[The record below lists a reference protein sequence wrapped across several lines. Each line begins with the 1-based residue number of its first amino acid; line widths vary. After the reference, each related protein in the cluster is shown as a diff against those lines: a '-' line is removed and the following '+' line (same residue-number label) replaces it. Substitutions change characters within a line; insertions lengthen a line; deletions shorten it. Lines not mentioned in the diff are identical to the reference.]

1 MTLIALFGLFVVLLL
16 LGVPIA
22 IALAL
27 ASIAV
32 LATTTDFTLYLIA
45 QRMFSSLAS
54 SALVAIPGFV
64 LAGAI
69 MAHGG
74 ISPRIIAALRA
85 WVGHLPGGLSLVT
98 VVSCS
103 LFAAMSGSSP
113 ATAAAVGG
121 TLIPAM
127 VANGYDR
134 RYAMG
139 VVAASGTLGILIPP
153 SITFVLIGVTSGESI
168 GRLFM
173 AGVIPGLIIGVLLAL
188 VAIVMAKI
196 KGYRSEARATWR
208 ERWTTSAQAIP
219 GVLLP
224 VVVLGSI
231 YGGITTPTEAAV
243 LAVFYALA
251 VAIFVYREMNWATMR
266 IVMREAVG
274 LTSMIFLIIPAAMTF
289 AMYLT
294 SEQVPQH
301 IAEWVGSQGLGI
313 AGFWMVVM
321 AMFFVMGTFL
331 DAVAIVLI
339 TLPILLPII
348 RALDINLVHF
358 AVAMVVN
365 MEIAMITPP
374 VGLNLF
380 VVSGVSNAPLGDA
393 VRGVIP
399 FLLAMIVGLILIVL
413 FPSLSLLLAD
423 RIR

>member
-1 MTLIALFGLFVVLLL
+1 MTLVALFGLFVLLLL

-27 ASIAV
+27 ASVALLAV
-32 LATTTDFTLYLIA
+32 TTDFTLYLIA
-45 QRMFSSLAS
+45 QRMFSSLDS

-85 WVGHLPGGLSLVT
+85 WVGHLPGGLALVT
-98 VVSCS
+98 VASCS

-153 SITFVLIGVTSGESI
+153 SITFVLIGVTSGASI
-168 GRLFM
+168 GMLFM
-173 AGVIPGLIIGVLLAL
+173 AGVLPGLLIAVALAL
-188 VAIVMAKI
+188 VAIVMAKV
-196 KGYRSEARATWR
+196 KGYHSETRAAWR
-208 ERWTTSAQAIP
+208 ERWATSWQAIP
-219 GVLLP
+219 GLLLP

-243 LAVFYALA
+243 LSVFYALA
-251 VAIFVYREMNWATMR
+251 VSIFVYREMNWSTMR
-266 IVMREAVG
+266 IVMRDTVG

-301 IAEWVGSQGLGI
+301 VAEWVGSQGLGV
-313 AGFWMVVM
+313 AGFWVVVM

-348 RALDINLVHF
+348 RALDINLIHF

-393 VRGVIP
+393 VRGVLP
-399 FLLAMIVGLILIVL
+399 FLLVMILALIVIVL
-413 FPSLSLLLAD
+413 FPSLSLMLAD
-423 RIR
+423 RVF

>member
-1 MTLIALFGLFVVLLL
+1 MTLVALFGLFVVLLL

-27 ASIAV
+27 ASIGV
-32 LATTTDFTLYLIA
+32 LAATTDFTLYLIA
-45 QRMFSSLAS
+45 QRMFSSLDH

-127 VANGYDR
+127 VANGYDK

-173 AGVIPGLIIGVLLAL
+173 AGVIPGLVIGALLAA
-188 VAIVMAKI
+188 VAIITAKI

-219 GVLLP
+219 GALLP

-243 LAVFYALA
+243 LAVFYALG
-251 VAIFVYREMNWATMR
+251 VAIFVYREMDWATMR
-266 IVMREAVG
+266 TVMREAVG

-301 IAEWVGSQGLGI
+301 VAEWVSTQDLGV

-339 TLPILLPII
+339 TLPIMLPII
-348 RALDINLVHF
+348 QALDINMVHF

-365 MEIAMITPP
+365 MEVAMITPP

-399 FLLAMIVGLILIVL
+399 FLLVMIVGLILIVL
-413 FPSLSLLLAD
+413 FPSLSLFLAN
-423 RIR
+423 RV

>member
-1 MTLIALFGLFVVLLL
+1 MTLVALFGLFVVLLL
-16 LGVPIA
+16 LGVPIP

-27 ASIAV
+27 ASIGV
-32 LATTTDFTLYLIA
+32 LAATTDFTLYLIA

-98 VVSCS
+98 VASCS

-127 VANGYDR
+127 VANGYDK

-173 AGVIPGLIIGVLLAL
+173 AGIVPGLIIGALLAL
-188 VAIVMAKI
+188 VAIVMAKVN
-196 KGYRSEARATWR
+196 GYRSEARATWR
-208 ERWTTSAQAIP
+208 ERWVTSWQAIP

-231 YGGITTPTEAAV
+231 GTSLGLPHWIALLGGVAV
-243 LAVFYALA
+243 LALVLRFFGTPVAEIGEEVA
-251 VAIFVYREMNWATMR
+251 VAPE
-266 IVMREAVG
+266 
-274 LTSMIFLIIPAAMTF
+274 P
-289 AMYLT
+289 
-294 SEQVPQH
+294 
-301 IAEWVGSQGLGI
+301 
-313 AGFWMVVM
+313 
-321 AMFFVMGTFL
+321 
-331 DAVAIVLI
+331 
-339 TLPILLPII
+339 
-348 RALDINLVHF
+348 
-358 AVAMVVN
+358 
-365 MEIAMITPP
+365 
-374 VGLNLF
+374 
-380 VVSGVSNAPLGDA
+380 
-393 VRGVIP
+393 
-399 FLLAMIVGLILIVL
+399 
-413 FPSLSLLLAD
+413 
-423 RIR
+423 

>member
-1 MTLIALFGLFVVLLL
+1 MTLIALFGLFVLLLL

-27 ASIAV
+27 ASVAL
-32 LATTTDFTLYLIA
+32 LATTTDFALYMIA
-45 QRMFSSLAS
+45 QRMFSALDS
-54 SALVAIPGFV
+54 SALMAIPGFV

-74 ISPRIIAALRA
+74 ISPRLIAALRA

-98 VVSCS
+98 VASCT

-127 VANGYDR
+127 VANGYDK

-139 VVAASGTLGILIPP
+139 IVAASGTLGILIPP
-153 SITFVLIGVTSGESI
+153 SITFVLIGVTAGESI

-173 AGVIPGLIIGVLLAL
+173 AGIVPGLLLAGALSL
-188 VAIVMAKI
+188 VAIVMARI
-196 KGYRSEARATWR
+196 HGYRSDARATWA
-208 ERWTTSAQAIP
+208 ERWASSWQAIP
-219 GVLLP
+219 GLLLP

-243 LAVFYALA
+243 LSVFYALA
-251 VAIFVYREMNWATMR
+251 VSFFMYREMTWPTMR
-266 IVMREAVG
+266 TVMRDAVG
-274 LTSMIFLIIPAAMTF
+274 VTSMIFLIIPAAMTF
-289 AMYLT
+289 AMYLS

-301 IAEWVGSQGLGI
+301 IAEWVSTRGLGV
-313 AGFWMVVM
+313 AGFWIVVM
-321 AMFFVMGTFL
+321 TMFFVMGTFL

-339 TLPILLPII
+339 TLPILLPVI
-348 RALDINLVHF
+348 RALDISLVHF
-358 AVAMVVN
+358 AVAMVIN

-380 VVSGVSNAPLGDA
+380 VVSGISDAPLGDA
-393 VRGVIP
+393 VRGVLP
-399 FLLAMIVGLILIVL
+399 FLLVMILVLIVIVL
-413 FPSLSLLLAD
+413 FPGMSLMLD
-423 RIR
+423 RTF

>member
-1 MTLIALFGLFVVLLL
+1 MTLVALFGLFVVLLL

-32 LATTTDFTLYLIA
+32 LAATTDFTLYLIA
-45 QRMFSSLAS
+45 QRMFSSLDH

-98 VVSCS
+98 VASCS

-127 VANGYDR
+127 VANGYDK

-173 AGVIPGLIIGVLLAL
+173 AGIVPGLVIGALLAA
-188 VAIVMAKI
+188 VAIITAKI

-219 GVLLP
+219 GALLP

-243 LAVFYALA
+243 LSVFYALA
-251 VAIFVYREMNWATMR
+251 VAIFVYREMDWATMR
-266 IVMREAVG
+266 TVMREAVA

-301 IAEWVGSQGLGI
+301 VAEWVGNQGLGV

-365 MEIAMITPP
+365 MEVAMITPP

-399 FLLAMIVGLILIVL
+399 FLLVMIVGLILIVL
-413 FPSLSLLLAD
+413 FPSLSLFLAN
-423 RIR
+423 RV

>member
-1 MTLIALFGLFVVLLL
+1 MTLIALFGLFVLLLL

-27 ASIAV
+27 ASVAL
-32 LATTTDFTLYLIA
+32 LATTTDFALYMIA
-45 QRMFSSLAS
+45 QRMFSALDS

-74 ISPRIIAALRA
+74 ISPRLIAALRA

-98 VVSCS
+98 VASCG

-127 VANGYDR
+127 VANGYDK

-139 VVAASGTLGILIPP
+139 IVAASGTLGILIPP
-153 SITFVLIGVTSGESI
+153 SITFVLIGVTAGESI

-173 AGVIPGLIIGVLLAL
+173 AGIVPGLFLASAL
-188 VAIVMAKI
+188 SLAAVVMARLH
-196 KGYRSEARATWR
+196 GYRSETRATWA
-208 ERWTTSAQAIP
+208 ERWASSWQAIP
-219 GVLLP
+219 GLLLP

-243 LAVFYALA
+243 LSVFYALA
-251 VAIFVYREMNWATMR
+251 VSFFVYREMNWSTMR
-266 IVMREAVG
+266 TVMRDAVG
-274 LTSMIFLIIPAAMTF
+274 VTSMIFLIIPAAMTF
-289 AMYLT
+289 AMYLS
-294 SEQVPQH
+294 SEQVPQQ
-301 IAEWVGSQGLGI
+301 IAEWVSSRGLGVVAFWI
-313 AGFWMVVM
+313 AVM
-321 AMFFVMGTFL
+321 AMFLVMGTFL

-348 RALDINLVHF
+348 RALDINFIHF

-393 VRGVIP
+393 VRGVLP
-399 FLLAMIVGLILIVL
+399 FLLVMIVVLIAIVL
-413 FPSLSLLLAD
+413 FPGLSLMLD
-423 RIR
+423 RTF

>member
-1 MTLIALFGLFVVLLL
+1 MTLVALFGLFVLLLL

-32 LATTTDFTLYLIA
+32 LAATTDFTLYLIA
-45 QRMFSSLAS
+45 QRMFSSLDH
-54 SALVAIPGFV
+54 SALVAIPGFI

-127 VANGYDR
+127 VANGYDK

-173 AGVIPGLIIGVLLAL
+173 AGVVPGVVIGALLAA
-188 VAIVMAKI
+188 VAIVTAKI

-208 ERWTTSAQAIP
+208 ERWTTSGQAIP

-243 LAVFYALA
+243 LSVFYALA
-251 VAIFVYREMNWATMR
+251 VAIFVYREMDWATMR
-266 IVMREAVG
+266 TVMREAVA

-301 IAEWVGSQGLGI
+301 VAEWVGSQGLGV

-348 RALDINLVHF
+348 RALDINMVHF

-365 MEIAMITPP
+365 MEVAMITPP

-399 FLLAMIVGLILIVL
+399 FLLVMIVGLFLIVV
-413 FPSLSLLLAD
+413 FPSLSLFLAD
-423 RIR
+423 RVF

>member
-1 MTLIALFGLFVVLLL
+1 MTLVALFGLFVLLLL

-27 ASIAV
+27 ASVAV
-32 LATTTDFTLYLIA
+32 LAATTDFTLYLIA
-45 QRMFSSLAS
+45 QRMFSSLDS

-127 VANGYDR
+127 VANGYDK

-173 AGVIPGLIIGVLLAL
+173 AGVVPGLMIGALLAL
-188 VAIVMAKI
+188 VAIVTAKL

-208 ERWTTSAQAIP
+208 ERWTTSMQALP
-219 GVLLP
+219 GALLP

-251 VAIFVYREMNWATMR
+251 VAIFVYREMNWSTMR

-294 SEQVPQH
+294 TEQVPQH
-301 IAEWVGSQGLGI
+301 VAAWVGSQGLGVT
-313 AGFWMVVM
+313 GFWMAVM

-399 FLLAMIVGLILIVL
+399 FLLVMILGLALIVL
-413 FPSLSLLLAD
+413 FPSLSLFLAD
-423 RIR
+423 RVM

>member
-1 MTLIALFGLFVVLLL
+1 MTLVALFGLFVVLLL

-32 LATTTDFTLYLIA
+32 LAATTDFTMYLIA
-45 QRMFSSLAS
+45 QRMFSSLDS

-98 VVSCS
+98 VASCS

-127 VANGYDR
+127 VANGYDK

-173 AGVIPGLIIGVLLAL
+173 AGVIPGLIIGALLAC

-196 KGYRSEARATWR
+196 KGYRSDARATWQ
-208 ERWTTSAQAIP
+208 ERWATSKQAIP
-219 GVLLP
+219 GLLLP

-243 LAVFYALA
+243 LSVFYALA
-251 VAIFVYREMNWATMR
+251 VAIFLYREMNWATMR
-266 IVMREAVG
+266 TVMREAVG

-301 IAEWVGSQGLGI
+301 VAEWVGSQGLGV

-358 AVAMVVN
+358 AVAMVIN

-380 VVSGVSNAPLGDA
+380 VVSGVSNAPLADA

-399 FLLAMIVGLILIVL
+399 FLLVMIVGLMLIVL
-413 FPSLSLLLAD
+413 FPSLSLFLAD
-423 RIR
+423 RVY

>member
-1 MTLIALFGLFVVLLL
+1 MTLVGLFGLFVVLLL
-16 LGVPIA
+16 LGLPIA

-27 ASIAV
+27 ASVAL
-32 LATTTDFTLYLIA
+32 LAATADFTLYMIA
-45 QRMFSSLAS
+45 QRMFSSLDS

-74 ISPRIIAALRA
+74 ISSRIITALRY

-98 VVSCS
+98 VASCA

-113 ATAAAVGG
+113 ATSAAVGG

-127 VANGYDR
+127 VANGYNK

-153 SITFVLIGVTSGESI
+153 SITFVLIGVTAGESI

-173 AGVIPGLIIGVLLAL
+173 AGVVPGLFLAGAL
-188 VAIVMAKI
+188 GLAAIVMARMH
-196 KGYRSEARATWR
+196 GYRSEARATWR
-208 ERWTTSAQAIP
+208 ERWVASWRALP
-219 GVLLP
+219 GVFLP
-224 VVVLGSI
+224 IVVLGSI

-251 VAIFVYREMNWATMR
+251 VAMFVYRELTWSGMR
-266 IVMREAVG
+266 TVMRDAVG
-274 LTSMIFLIIPAAMTF
+274 VTSMIFLIIPAAMTF
-289 AMYLT
+289 AMYLS

-301 IAEWVGSQGLGI
+301 VAEWVASRGLGA
-313 AGFWMVVM
+313 AGFWAAAM

-348 RALDINLVHF
+348 RALDINVVHF

-380 VVSGVSNAPLGDA
+380 VVAGVSNAPLGDA
-393 VRGVIP
+393 VRGVLP
-399 FLLAMIVGLILIVL
+399 FLLVMVLALLAIVL
-413 FPSLSLLLAD
+413 FPSLSLMLPS
-423 RIR
+423 RVF